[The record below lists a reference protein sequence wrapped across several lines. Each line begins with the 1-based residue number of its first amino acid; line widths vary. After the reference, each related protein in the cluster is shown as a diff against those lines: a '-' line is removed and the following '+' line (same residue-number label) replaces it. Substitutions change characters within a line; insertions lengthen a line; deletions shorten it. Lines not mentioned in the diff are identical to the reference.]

1 VAEILTAPQVD
12 RVQATVTVFRPGL
25 GWRDVAIDYVPGY
38 GDPLARALLDKAQE
52 LNRAAV
58 AAATGPPTFGGI
70 S

>member
-1 VAEILTAPQVD
+1 VDARVD
-12 RVQATVTVFRPGL
+12 RVQAKVTVWIASTGFR
-25 GWRDVAIDYVPGY
+25 VVEIDYVPGY